1 MFPKK
6 SVSSAQCR
14 KKKRVAKEAKRKHVV
29 PRKKK
34 KARKIMTPK
43 VKGRR
48 KVKVKKGDAVAE
60 REEMVETVAR
70 AHLEGPE
77 SRFVDAFQE
86 NGDPAEAPFFKFFV
100 DPDVTADNRGDLDI
114 NDDNRTQFA
123 LMIDGMRRQR

>member
-1 MFPKK
+1 
-6 SVSSAQCR
+6 
-14 KKKRVAKEAKRKHVV
+14 
-29 PRKKK
+29 
-34 KARKIMTPK
+34 MTPK

-100 DPDVTADNRGDLDI
+100 DPDVTPENRGDLDI